1 MEKATGAARV
11 VGEAI
16 GERVEHLAER
26 SREAGADAVAGLGRT
41 AAGIA
46 DSVAEQS
53 PAVADYVR
61 GAAERVDRLAD
72 ELREKKVGELVGAAM
87 EYGRAQPLVM
97 LAGATLVGFALSRI
111 VKAGIEAPEGR
122 GANRRSSHRSSHGRQ
137 PGGSSSSSEGPG
149 DLQRG
154 DLHRGERQATGS
166 EADGPKAE
174 GQQAYGQPVEERPSH
189 DR

>member
-1 MEKATGAARV
+1 MAETRDAAMEKATGAARV

-72 ELREKKVGELVGAAM
+72 ELREKKVGELLNAAAA
-87 EYGRAQPLVM
+87 YGRAQPLVL

-111 VKAGIEAPEGR
+111 VKAGLDSPDG
-122 GANRRSSHRSSHGRQ
+122 RSSSDGRQHAAEEHRHGR
-137 PGGSSSSSEGPG
+137 
-149 DLQRG
+149 
-154 DLHRGERQATGS
+154 
-166 EADGPKAE
+166 
-174 GQQAYGQPVEERPSH
+174 
-189 DR
+189 